1 MLKDVSVKLCILLL
15 LYEHATGF
23 VIPEELPTILSLIY
37 SNIPPIKKAL
47 SLVTSVWLFP
57 SDRTT
62 LRIVETCFAQVLFL
76 PSFLATGTD
85 SRIGVGFR
93 LGEHADFQVLLELGP
108 QTDTDPIG
116 NAESKRRRDAMLSA
130 AMRGELG
137 PLAQAVARYQMER
150 KLQKELERLEKTGEK
165 LKTVAKP
172 ANDDK
177 KTVASEW
184 LTKWSEEMVNST
196 EDRGALEDVSGEKNA
211 TEWKDNGIIQRIG
224 RPPKTNGGK
233 NTVSDLKELYK
244 SKGNVK
250 NE

>member
-37 SNIPPIKKAL
+37 SNIPPIKK
-47 SLVTSVWLFP
+47 
-57 SDRTT
+57 
-62 LRIVETCFAQVLFL
+62 
-76 PSFLATGTD
+76 GTD